1 MSVVF
6 TWLGGLLVVTG
17 LVFFIGAAVGLMR
30 FPDFYT
36 RMHAAGKGDTLCSLL
51 IVLGVAIA
59 LLGEVDWSHF
69 HWSHTLPQLLVPLKL
84 LAICVFIMI
93 SSPASTHALM
103 DAGFDDGIEPVTGE
117 GGNALAD
124 DGLHATAGEPRDSAP
139 AQKGGEEK
147 K

>member
-1 MSVVF
+1 MSVLF
-6 TWLGGLLVVTG
+6 TWLGALLVVAG

-51 IVLGVAIA
+51 IVLGVAVG
-59 LLGEVDWSHF
+59 LLGKVDWSHLD
-69 HWSHTLPQLLVPLKL
+69 WSHTVPQLIVPLKL
-84 LAICVFIMI
+84 LAICAFIMV

-103 DAGFDDGIEPVTGE
+103 DAGFDDGIEPLTGE

-124 DGLHATAGEPRDSAP
+124 DGLHASIDDDPDAGDANVKRDPS
-139 AQKGGEEK
+139 
-147 K
+147 